1 MKRIIGTFLI
11 VSSILTYMSISNSVI
26 AFKTTV
32 VDNATGIARHY
43 TSYPLSYEIKS
54 GFLFAAI
61 VAGIYLVFK
70 KEQPLDEV
78 AYFEEW

>member
-11 VSSILTYMSISNSVI
+11 VYSILTYISISNSVI

-32 VDNATGIARHY
+32 VDGATGLARHY
-43 TSYPLSYEIKS
+43 ASYPLSYEIKC
-54 GFLFAAI
+54 GFLVAAI

-70 KEQPLDEV
+70 KDEPIED
-78 AYFEEW
+78 AAFSHGE